1 MNKFLKTLLCATLCI
16 ASALPSFAEMQIT
29 KEEGVI
35 IAMDEQFFYS
45 TEMLNSQSEISQRK
59 SALGVESLWT
69 DGQSAVMFMIGCGIN
84 HSKDFSDIIFGFVG
98 PDSWYSQIRQNKAFT
113 ITFTDGKV
121 RNVFI
126 PEFDGAI
133 QIEDYVLS
141 TGFVPGATDGSSIAG
156 KLPMNEAMIQFATS
170 NIASIKCGN
179 QTYHF
184 KGNTAEV
191 IRAEFDALFK
201 QKEVSKEAF
210 SIYLNSV
217 DAKAASTASAS
228 KPASTSSASRSTKT
242 PKTTS
247 SSSAKPATATAAKPS
262 ARASEYSSDVASLI
276 KNPAGYTARNPFKS
290 PGIYEDNFKAYASG
304 NSWRYRTRS
313 AGQNQ
318 VLVFDNGTVSSTLM
332 GYECKFVANF
342 KNQIL
347 NGYAYQTQVISSEQ
361 AVKLANEL
369 ASGLSG
375 LSNVAPASDT
385 EADSGTLF
393 SRQYLYGA
401 GTKLTVDARQVDGRY
416 FVSLTVGITHF

>member
-1 MNKFLKTLLCATLCI
+1 MNKIFKTLLCSILCI
-16 ASALPSFAEMQIT
+16 ANALPSFAKIT
-29 KEEGVI
+29 IEKEGDLIFAFNEK
-35 IAMDEQFFYS
+35 FFYS
-45 TEMLNSQSEISQRK
+45 TEMLNSQSEITQRK
-59 SALGVESLWT
+59 SALGVESLST
-69 DGQSAVMFMIGCGIN
+69 DGQSAVMLMISCGIDYSN
-84 HSKDFSDIIFGFVG
+84 NLSHIYFSFIG
-98 PDSWYSQIRQNKAFT
+98 PDSWYSLIRQNRAFT

-126 PEFDGAI
+126 PEGDGVI
-133 QIEDYVLS
+133 QIEDFVLS
-141 TGFVPGATDGSSIAG
+141 IGFWPGATDGSSIPG
-156 KLPMNEAMIQFATS
+156 KLPMNEVMIQFATS

-184 KGNTAEV
+184 RGNTAEV

-228 KPASTSSASRSTKT
+228 KPSASTSSTSKSTKT
-242 PKTTS
+242 SKTTS
-247 SSSAKPATATAAKPS
+247 TTSTNSVATTSKPS

-276 KNPAGYTARNPFKS
+276 KDPAGYTAKNPFTS
-290 PGIYEDNFKAYASG
+290 PGIYEENFKSYASG

-318 VLVFDNGTVSSTLM
+318 VLVFDNGTIAPTLL

-347 NGYAYQTQVISSEQ
+347 NGYAYQSQVMSRDQ
-361 AVKLANEL
+361 AVNLAQEL
-369 ASGLSG
+369 ASGLEG
-375 LSNVAPASDT
+375 LSNVAPASDS
-385 EADSGTLF
+385 ESDSSALF
-393 SRQYLYGA
+393 TRQYLYGA
-401 GTKLTVDARQVDGRY
+401 GSKVTVDARQVDGRY